1 MAYDDVFPSLARP
14 PRNVR
19 RQMDGSLPLSKIS
32 NYIMNV
38 FCLVF
43 SKPTEINVMFV
54 LFPKLLHVFSMC
66 FSGLLIS
73 LKQRGF
79 IEHGALFPKIQS
91 PVAICLCW
99 LAWSESRHRE
109 HPCLS
114 FTLGF
119 SKDHHLLRMPLA
131 RSGISKIHHSG
142 ANVCSGSPLSEICF
156 NPDKCL
162 VWFAASKSQRF
173 RRHAFSSPALN
184 IMTRSENI
192 MTRSQKSMYGV
203 SAKPLNDIQHGLVPL
218 FFLFFKNCRH
228 GTL

>member
-14 PRNVR
+14 PKNVQ

-43 SKPTEINVMFV
+43 SKPTEINVMFG

-66 FSGLLIS
+66 FS

-99 LAWSESRHRE
+99 LAWSGSWYGSM
-109 HPCLS
+109 S
-114 FTLGF
+114 FF
-119 SKDHHLLRMPLA
+119 Y
-131 RSGISKIHHSG
+131 SGIFQI
-142 ANVCSGSPLSEICF
+142 SPPSSHAPPSRRALQ
-156 NPDKCL
+156 NPP
-162 VWFAASKSQRF
+162 F
-173 RRHAFSSPALN
+173 RCQSLFWLLAL
-184 IMTRSENI
+184 
-192 MTRSQKSMYGV
+192 
-203 SAKPLNDIQHGLVPL
+203 
-218 FFLFFKNCRH
+218 
-228 GTL
+228 